1 MLDDHIHRLA
11 IGTWLALALILSAGL
26 VQAVVS
32 DDINE
37 SAVVEDLLPQETNAS
52 SDVAEG
58 TANDSENFTEAL
70 ALIDNVTGLNDT
82 TTIEA
87 GAEADLSLPP
97 ATNETESGAI
107 DESLNDS
114 LNESLNESLKEP
126 ITVTAP
132 EEAEGVFGEAVHAV
146 CLNGCNFTSI
156 QAAIEAAGEGDVI
169 EVGSGT
175 YNEKI
180 VLEKSVT
187 IRGVDTGEGVPVIDA
202 KGNGS
207 AVLLEAD
214 GIVLEGLYITNA
226 GPYPSAGIEVV
237 SNDNLISGC
246 GIMNSDWAGIY
257 IKGSSNTT
265 ITGCISSN
273 NGNDGILIFRA
284 AGNLVSDSVVSNN
297 LDDGISILSSDSN
310 RIEGNVLVN
319 NTKAGI
325 FLDATTNAVVTGNVI
340 GYNALGISLRDSGI
354 DRVGPN
360 RFFNN
365 TVNLEGV

>member
-1 MLDDHIHRLA
+1 MLDDHIHRVA
-11 IGTWLALALILSAGL
+11 IGSWLALAIILSAGL

-32 DDINE
+32 DDINDR
-37 SAVVEDLLPQETNAS
+37 AGIEDQLLQEANATS
-52 SDVAEG
+52 EVAG
-58 TANDSENFTEAL
+58 GVANDSENFTEAL
-70 ALIDNVTGLNDT
+70 VQIDNGTELNDT
-82 TTIEA
+82 TT
-87 GAEADLSLPP
+87 
-97 ATNETESGAI
+97 I

-114 LNESLNESLKEP
+114 ANESLNEP
-126 ITVTAP
+126 ITVAAP
-132 EEAEGVFGEAVHAV
+132 ETVEEGAEVAIRSV

-156 QAAIEAAGEGDVI
+156 QAAIEAAGDGAVI

-180 VLEKSVT
+180 VLEKKVT
-187 IRGVDTGEGVPVIDA
+187 IRGVDTGEGVPVVNA
-202 KGNGS
+202 QGNGS

-226 GPYPSAGIEVV
+226 GPWPSAGIEVV
-237 SNDNLISGC
+237 SNDNVISDC
-246 GIMNSDWAGIY
+246 GVMNSNWAGIY
-257 IKGSSNTT
+257 LKGSSNTT
-265 ITGCISSN
+265 IIRCISSN

-284 AGNLVSDSVVSNN
+284 TENLVSDSVVSNN

-310 RIEGNVLVN
+310 RIEGNVVIN

-325 FLDATTNAVVTGNVI
+325 FLDAATNAVVTGNVI
-340 GYNALGISLRDSGI
+340 GYNAKGISLRGSGI